1 MSRRSPSQRSIQ
13 STANTQK
20 KEKKKKKHQKRSSK
34 SQVGGLDHWGALDH
48 SIPSIHRSFAET
60 AKKKQKKPKKVIKI
74 SGGGTRTLGGPRQLG
89 HFDPWII
96 RRKGKKKLI
105 KIKAGGKKR

>member
-20 KEKKKKKHQKRSSK
+20 KEKKKKKNQKRSSK

-48 SIPSIHRSFAET
+48 SVPSIHRSVEGRVEKK
-60 AKKKQKKPKKVIKI
+60 KKKQKKVKKIKERGEQQMGDPESNGTYDPK
-74 SGGGTRTLGGPRQLG
+74 
-89 HFDPWII
+89 II
-96 RRKGKKKLI
+96 RMKGKKT
-105 KIKAGGKKR
+105 KKKKKKQ